1 MSTNGLRDPAMG
13 TLLELAHGLLADL
26 DLEAVLSRV
35 VESAR
40 ELSGATY
47 AALGVLDDE
56 GREMERFITAGV
68 DDATR
73 DEIGAL
79 PTGKGLL
86 GALIERPE
94 PLRLGDLGEH
104 PGLAGFPAG
113 HPPMKSFLGVPI
125 TAADQPIGNLYL
137 TDKAG
142 GEQFTDDDEA
152 GLVIL
157 AQFAG
162 VAIDHARRHAGLEAR
177 RASLQRTLD
186 ALNATLLVAE
196 PAGNEANVEATLK
209 LIALRGRAHRWTR
222 ATVSEQLRDGELRLL
237 AVLSE

>member
-13 TLLELAHGLLADL
+13 TLLDLAHGLLADL

-56 GREMERFITAGV
+56 GRELERFITAGV

-86 GALIERPE
+86 GVLIQRPE

-104 PGLAGFPAG
+104 PGWPAFR
-113 HPPMKSFLGVPI
+113 P
-125 TAADQPIGNLYL
+125 
-137 TDKAG
+137 
-142 GEQFTDDDEA
+142 
-152 GLVIL
+152 
-157 AQFAG
+157 
-162 VAIDHARRHAGLEAR
+162 
-177 RASLQRTLD
+177 
-186 ALNATLLVAE
+186 AT
-196 PAGNEANVEATLK
+196 
-209 LIALRGRAHRWTR
+209 H
-222 ATVSEQLRDGELRLL
+222 Q
-237 AVLSE
+237 